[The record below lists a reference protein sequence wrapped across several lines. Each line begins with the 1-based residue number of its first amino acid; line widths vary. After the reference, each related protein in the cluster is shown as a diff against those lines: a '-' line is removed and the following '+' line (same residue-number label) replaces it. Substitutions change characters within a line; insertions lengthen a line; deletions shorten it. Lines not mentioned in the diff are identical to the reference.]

1 MVSKL
6 PMFRLSAIGRAGRA
20 LALLAAPLVLA
31 SCDDPE
37 PIKVGFIGGLTG
49 RSADTGE
56 ASRNALQLA
65 VEQLNADGGLNGHR
79 IDLVVRD
86 DKDDPETA
94 ASAVRYLHA
103 ADVVAIIGPNNSS
116 IAAGMLP
123 VLNELETV
131 AISPT
136 VSSLTLAGLDD
147 YLFRINWTTQDN
159 ARLYAAEYAG
169 RGILTVAATIDAN
182 NRVFSQ
188 SWLDEFAETYQ
199 GLGGQVVQADAF
211 DADTDEGYSAT
222 ARRLVASRA
231 DAILLVAN
239 SVDAAQLAQQVR
251 KLDDQT
257 LLIAAEWA
265 GSERLLTLGGGA
277 IEGLELVQSYDRTD
291 RSPRYVAFRDAYRQ
305 RFNQEPGFSS
315 VAAHDAATMLFSA
328 LRARSG
334 DQPLRAA
341 LIEVGTVQGLQQEVR
356 FDRFGDAQRQAFFV
370 VVRDGQFVV
379 K

>member
-1 MVSKL
+1 MISKS
-6 PMFRLSAIGRAGRA
+6 PSSALSAVGLTGKA
-20 LALLAAPLVLA
+20 LAVLLASLVLA
-31 SCDDPE
+31 ACDDPK
-37 PIKVGFIGGLTG
+37 PITVGFVGGLTG

-79 IDLVVRD
+79 IDIVVRD
-86 DKDDPETA
+86 DRDDPAVA
-94 ASAVRYLHA
+94 AGAVRDLHA
-103 ADVVAIIGPNNSS
+103 AGAVAIIGPNNSS

-123 VLNELETV
+123 VLNELETL

-136 VSSLTLAGLDD
+136 VSSLALAGHDD
-147 YLFRINWTTQDN
+147 YLFRINWTTRDN
-159 ARLYAAEYAG
+159 ARLYAAEYAA
-169 RGILTVAATIDAN
+169 RGITTVAATIDAN

-188 SWLDEFAETYQ
+188 SWLDEFSQAYAE
-199 GLGGQVVQADAF
+199 LGGQVVRSDAF
-211 DADTDEGYSAT
+211 DATADEGYSAT
-222 ARRLVASRA
+222 ARGLADAGA

-251 KLDDQT
+251 KLDPDT

-265 GSERLLTLGGGA
+265 GSERLLALGGSA

-291 RSPRYVAFRDAYRQ
+291 RSPRYAAFRDAYRQ

-315 VAAHDAATMLFSA
+315 VAAYDAATMLFAA

-334 DQPLRAA
+334 DQSLRNA
-341 LIEVGTVQGLQQEVR
+341 LIDLGEVQGLQQKVR

-370 VVRDGQFVV
+370 VVRGGQFVA